1 MVLWWTGALS
11 SGYQGRGNTHR
22 WGQGCGIVAEASIE
36 LSPFHDL
43 ENDLREPDSWGIDV
57 PEGDIIAA
65 PKYDIGMSTSWL

>member
-1 MVLWWTGALS
+1 
-11 SGYQGRGNTHR
+11 
-22 WGQGCGIVAEASIE
+22 VAEASIE